1 MSLLTA
7 ISSAIYCLHP
17 DCNDQR
23 SFYLQENFLV
33 SDTQEEDYMHD
44 WYSNE
49 SIIEER
55 PKKPSLRALRKATN
69 KFKSLLRKKEPN
81 ASESVDLKYYG
92 TFEKMDENKKRS
104 YFSAK
109 KASNKF
115 KSLLK
120 RKDRQTLSEFETSAS
135 NYDGSEMGDMSR
147 EVVTTNSIR

>member
-23 SFYLQENFLV
+23 SFYFQENLLV
-33 SDTQEEDYMHD
+33 SDTQDQEDYMHD

-55 PKKPSLRALRKATN
+55 PKKPSLRALKKATN

-81 ASESVDLKYYG
+81 TSESADLKYYG

-120 RKDRQTLSEFETSAS
+120 RKDRQTLSEFETSA

-147 EVVTTNSIR
+147 EAKQAMKY

>member
-55 PKKPSLRALRKATN
+55 SCLCVAP
-69 KFKSLLRKKEPN
+69 
-81 ASESVDLKYYG
+81 
-92 TFEKMDENKKRS
+92 
-104 YFSAK
+104 
-109 KASNKF
+109 
-115 KSLLK
+115 
-120 RKDRQTLSEFETSAS
+120 
-135 NYDGSEMGDMSR
+135 
-147 EVVTTNSIR
+147 